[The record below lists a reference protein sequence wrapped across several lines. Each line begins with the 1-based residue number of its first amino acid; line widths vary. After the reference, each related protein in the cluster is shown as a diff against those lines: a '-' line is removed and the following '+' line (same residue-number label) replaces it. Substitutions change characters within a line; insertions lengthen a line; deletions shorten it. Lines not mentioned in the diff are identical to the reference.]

1 MSPSGPLRGAPPP
14 DGRAD
19 TRSRR
24 NHGYRRRLREGLQR
38 ARRERAARVLH
49 RARQL
54 HGHLLRRA
62 AGAVGPAGDVRAH
75 VPVGQGLRLADGP
88 RGGVAGHGGGRV
100 DVLLRR
106 DRRGAAER
114 RPQGRLPR
122 HERLRAGEGTHRA
135 LPRVL
140 RHGRGAAPARFR
152 AGLYREGARPP
163 GRLMPPRLA
172 FLDVF
177 RGFALIVM
185 VLNHTGRWWIAR
197 EMGWWRYW
205 IVYGTVTVAAPIFLF
220 LVGFVLPLSLHRHAG
235 DIVTPSRLW
244 NYWRRGATIVAAGL
258 LLNVIVF
265 GSIHLRSLS
274 PEDSPLAGGGL
285 QTIGLSIIFMTPT
298 AALLRWSGGR
308 AALLRAA
315 LVGYLGFLLAYEPL
329 QNWPPNHPLIA
340 LTLFLDYPPWPWICL
355 VLVGL
360 VLGWWWRDVAARGPD
375 APFFRNLAVV
385 GVMLMALAV
394 LAELGMIVACV
405 AMGYAWQAI
414 KARSRGWFF

>member
-1 MSPSGPLRGAPPP
+1 MSPSGPLRRAPPP

-62 AGAVGPAGDVRAH
+62 HRARRPARDVRAH
-75 VPVGQGLRLADGP
+75 VPRGPRLRLADGP
-88 RGGVAGHGGGRV
+88 RGGDAGHGGGRV

-122 HERLRAGEGTHRA
+122 HERLRAGGGAHRA

-152 AGLYREGARPP
+152 AGLDREGARPP

-235 DIVTPSRLW
+235 DIVTPSRSEEHTSELQSLA
-244 NYWRRGATIVAAGL
+244 YLVCRL
-258 LLNVIVF
+258 LL
-265 GSIHLRSLS
+265 
-274 PEDSPLAGGGL
+274 EKKK
-285 QTIGLSIIFMTPT
+285 II
-298 AALLRWSGGR
+298 
-308 AALLRAA
+308 
-315 LVGYLGFLLAYEPL
+315 
-329 QNWPPNHPLIA
+329 
-340 LTLFLDYPPWPWICL
+340 
-355 VLVGL
+355 
-360 VLGWWWRDVAARGPD
+360 
-375 APFFRNLAVV
+375 
-385 GVMLMALAV
+385 
-394 LAELGMIVACV
+394 
-405 AMGYAWQAI
+405 
-414 KARSRGWFF
+414 K

>member
-1 MSPSGPLRGAPPP
+1 MSPSGPLRRAPPP

-54 HGHLLRRA
+54 YGQLLRRA
-62 AGAVGPAGDVRAH
+62 HRARRPARDVRAH
-75 VPVGQGLRLADGP
+75 VRRGPRLRLADGP
-88 RGGVAGHGGGRV
+88 RGAEAVPAGGGVA
-100 DVLLRR
+100 VLLRR
-106 DRRGAAER
+106 ARRGAAER
-114 RPQGRLPR
+114 RPQGTFPR
-122 HERLRAGEGTHRA
+122 HERLRAGGGAHRA

-152 AGLYREGARPP
+152 AGLDREGARPP

-285 QTIGLSIIFMTPT
+285 QNIRVSIILLTPT
-298 AALLRWSGGR
+298 AAPLRGGGGP
-308 AALLRAA
+308 AALLGAA
-315 LVGYLGFLLAYEPL
+315 PLGYLGFLVAYEPL
-329 QNWPPNHPLIA
+329 KTWLPSHPLIA

-360 VLGWWWRDVAARGPD
+360 VLGWWWRGVAARGPD
-375 APFFRNLAVV
+375 ALFVPNPAVL
-385 GVMLMALAV
+385 GGIPMALAV
-394 LAELGMIVACV
+394 LAAL
-405 AMGYAWQAI
+405 AWPSSPHI
-414 KARSRGWFF
+414 GFRLARE

>member
-1 MSPSGPLRGAPPP
+1 MSPSGPLRRAPPP

-49 RARQL
+49 RPRQL

-62 AGAVGPAGDVRAH
+62 HRARRPARDVRAH
-75 VPVGQGLRLADGP
+75 VPRGPRLRLADGP
-88 RGGVAGHGGGRV
+88 RGGDAGHGGGRV

-106 DRRGAAER
+106 DGRGAAER

-122 HERLRAGEGTHRA
+122 HERLRAGGGTHRA

-152 AGLYREGARPP
+152 AGLDREGARPP

-244 NYWRRGATIVAAGL
+244 NYWRRGGTIVVAGIL
-258 LLNVIVF
+258 LHVIAF
-265 GSIHLRSLS
+265 RSIHLRSLS
-274 PEDSPLAGGGL
+274 PEDSPLAGGEL
-285 QTIGLSIIFMTPT
+285 PPHRASHHLLNPP
-298 AALLRWSGGR
+298 AAAVCSGPWR
-308 AALLRAA
+308 AAP
-315 LVGYLGFLLAYEPL
+315 V
-329 QNWPPNHPLIA
+329 
-340 LTLFLDYPPWPWICL
+340 T
-355 VLVGL
+355 
-360 VLGWWWRDVAARGPD
+360 
-375 APFFRNLAVV
+375 
-385 GVMLMALAV
+385 
-394 LAELGMIVACV
+394 
-405 AMGYAWQAI
+405 
-414 KARSRGWFF
+414 